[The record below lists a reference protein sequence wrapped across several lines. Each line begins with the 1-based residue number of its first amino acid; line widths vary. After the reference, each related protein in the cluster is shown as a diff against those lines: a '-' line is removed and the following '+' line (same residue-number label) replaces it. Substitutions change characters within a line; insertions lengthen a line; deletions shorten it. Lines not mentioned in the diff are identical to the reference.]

1 MRIIL
6 ADDHPFTLDGTKVFV
21 ENLGHYVEGST
32 NNGVS
37 ALLLIESKSP
47 DLAILDIN
55 MPGMDG
61 LEVLQQV
68 YEKKMKTKIVLL
80 TMHKE
85 ISIYNKANEYN
96 VYGYILKE
104 FAHSELREC
113 LIEIEKGN
121 KYVSKDLLESLIIN
135 DFENNDFITV
145 LSSSEQKIVK
155 LIGQQFTTK
164 EISSMLFLSEKTI
177 ERHRTSII
185 GKLKLPKEKN
195 ALLKWA
201 IQNVNRIK

>member
-6 ADDHPFTLDGTKVFV
+6 ADDHPFTLDGTKGFV
-21 ENLGHYVEGST
+21 EKLGHYVEGIA
-32 NNGVS
+32 NNGNS
-37 ALLLIESKSP
+37 ALLLIESKNP

-68 YEKKMKTKIVLL
+68 YEKKLKTKIVLL

-104 FAHSELREC
+104 FANNELKEC

-121 KYVSKDLLESLIIN
+121 KYVSKHILESLIIN

-145 LSSSEQKIVK
+145 LSSSEQKILK

-177 ERHRTSII
+177 EKHRTSII
-185 GKLKLPKEKN
+185 EKLKLPKEKN